1 MTFTKALCIGKA
13 HINVTGVKIVIS
25 PPSPFLVTVSK
36 INIDENTLVVQLRW
50 KNKIIKLQK

>member
-25 PPSPFLVTVSK
+25 SPLFSNNVKNQCRPK
-36 INIDENTLVVQLRW
+36 I
-50 KNKIIKLQK
+50 